1 LMESKRSAVI
11 TGGSKGLG
19 KAIAQSFTQNGY
31 DVTICGRRQDLLD
44 AAARELENDL
54 KNKSL
59 TAKIFAVQADISKPE
74 DVSLLFAEALKNH
87 NHIDVLINN
96 ASILG
101 PIGMGETVAWADW
114 VEAIN
119 VNLLGTMLMCRE
131 FIPHFK
137 ERRAGNIINISGGGA
152 AQSRQ
157 RFTAYAASK
166 AAVVRL
172 TETLAEELS
181 EFGISSNAVAPGALN
196 TDMLDI
202 VINAGEKLAGEA
214 EFKKV
219 IVQKTSGGSSLINA
233 SNLCLYLANQK
244 TPAIS
249 GRLISAIWD
258 PWSDFDEHIDEF
270 KSTDIYTLRRI
281 MPSDRGMD
289 WGEPSK

>member
-1 LMESKRSAVI
+1 MESKRSAVI

-19 KAIAQSFTQNGY
+19 KAVAQSFTQNGY
-31 DVTICGRRQDLLD
+31 DVTICSRRQDLLE
-44 AAARELENDL
+44 AAAQEIEGDL

-59 TAKIFAVQADISKPE
+59 TAKIFTVQADISKPE
-74 DVSLLFAEALKNH
+74 DVSRLFAEALKNH
-87 NHIDVLINN
+87 SHIDVLVNN

-101 PIGMGETVAWADW
+101 PIGMSETVEWADW

-119 VNLLGTMLMCRE
+119 INLFGTMLMCKE

-152 AQSRQ
+152 AQPRQ
-157 RFTAYAASK
+157 RFSAYAASK

-172 TETLAEELS
+172 TETLAEELR
-181 EFGISSNAVAPGALN
+181 EFGISANAVAPGALN
-196 TDMLDI
+196 TDMLEA

-219 IVQKTSGGSSLINA
+219 RVQKSNGGSSLTNA
-233 SNLCLYLANQK
+233 GNLCLYLANQK

-249 GRLISAIWD
+249 GKLISAIWD
-258 PWSDFDEHIDEF
+258 PWTDFDDRIDEIQ
-270 KSTDIYTLRRI
+270 STDIYTLRRI
-281 MPSDRGMD
+281 MPADRGMG